1 MMMRER
7 GIYIVSMMHGI
18 HTPPYS
24 STVDIVPHK
33 TTRPYIP
40 HNMSLNNEM
49 TARDARSLFGETH
62 IQIIPKFVTHTCKGL
77 DRLGLG
83 RNTLVYIRFL
93 TNKAIDLEGRRTSSH
108 DDTTETDIPPPHLP
122 PRTTIPHIP
131 HIPL

>member
-1 MMMRER
+1 VAVMMMRER

-49 TARDARSLFGETH
+49 TRDARSLFGETH
-62 IQIIPKFVTHTCKGL
+62 IQIIPKFVT
-77 DRLGLG
+77 
-83 RNTLVYIRFL
+83 LVRDL
-93 TNKAIDLEGRRTSSH
+93 IDLVSVVTLLY
-108 DDTTETDIPPPHLP
+108 I
-122 PRTTIPHIP
+122 
-131 HIPL
+131 

>member
-1 MMMRER
+1 MMRER

-49 TARDARSLFGETH
+49 TALTAEMHVACSVRPTYKLYQSLS
-62 IQIIPKFVTHTCKGL
+62 L
-77 DRLGLG
+77 
-83 RNTLVYIRFL
+83 TLVRDL
-93 TNKAIDLEGRRTSSH
+93 IDLVSVVTLLY
-108 DDTTETDIPPPHLP
+108 I
-122 PRTTIPHIP
+122 
-131 HIPL
+131 

>member
-1 MMMRER
+1 MAVMMMRER

-49 TARDARSLFGETH
+49 TALTARDARSLFGETH

-83 RNTLVYIRFL
+83 HNTLVYIRVL
-93 TNKAIDLEGRRTSSH
+93 TNKAIDLEGPRTSNVES
-108 DDTTETDIPPPHLP
+108 
-122 PRTTIPHIP
+122 R
-131 HIPL
+131 